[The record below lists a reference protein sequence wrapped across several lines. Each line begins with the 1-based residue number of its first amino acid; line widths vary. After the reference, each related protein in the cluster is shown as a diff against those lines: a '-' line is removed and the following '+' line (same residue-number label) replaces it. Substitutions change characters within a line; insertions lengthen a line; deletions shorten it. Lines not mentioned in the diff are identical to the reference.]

1 MTTQSNNLN
10 NSSKPK
16 TFWGMILK
24 FLWKLIP
31 FIAVLLIIGI
41 VIIPLGKKIT
51 AKKEALALQQSKE
64 HAAAK
69 PLTNVVTLTVT
80 PGIIKETL
88 SLPGVAKPWISLD
101 VVSQITGIVI
111 KKKIAEGRHVN
122 KGDILAVIDKRD
134 YQNAYDAAF
143 ASYES
148 AVTTKKRL
156 SALLKKNFV
165 TKSNL
170 DDANALLKT
179 SKAALENAK
188 LNLNR
193 CLIRSPLKGVVNRVH
208 IENGKF
214 LKPGDPVVQVLQI
227 DKLKIEVGI
236 PESDVDAVRKLK
248 YFDITID
255 ALKGKI
261 CKGEYHYLY
270 KTSSSLARLY
280 NLEIKVENI
289 GGEILPDMFA
299 RVEIIKNQ
307 DPNGLAVPMYSL
319 VQLDNKVGLYLENS
333 GIIQFRP
340 VKTGFQTG
348 WRTQITEGLNPG
360 DRVVVV
366 GHRIIEDG
374 QEVNVT
380 KNIQNMKEISQ

>member
-1 MTTQSNNLN
+1 MTTQSNN
-10 NSSKPK
+10 PK
-16 TFWGMILK
+16 AFWATILK
-24 FLWKLIP
+24 FLWKFIP
-31 FIAVLLIIGI
+31 FVVVLLIIGV
-41 VIIPLGKKIT
+41 VILPLGKKIT
-51 AKKEALALQQSKE
+51 SKREALALQQSKE
-64 HAAAK
+64 QAAVK
-69 PLTNVVTLTVT
+69 PLTNVVTLTVI
-80 PGIIKETL
+80 PGMIKETL
-88 SLPGVAKPWISLD
+88 SLPGVAKPWVSLD

-111 KKKIAEGRHVN
+111 NKKVTEGRHVN

-134 YQNAYDAAF
+134 YQNAYDAAL

-148 AVTTKKRL
+148 AVATKKRL

-170 DDANALLKT
+170 DDASALVKT
-179 SKAALENAK
+179 SKAALKNAK

-208 IENGKF
+208 IENGKY
-214 LKPGDPVVQVLQI
+214 LSPGDPVVQVLQI

-270 KTSSSLARLY
+270 KTSSSMARLY
-280 NLEIKVENI
+280 NLEIKVKNLD
-289 GGEILPDMFA
+289 GGILPDMFA
-299 RVEIIKNQ
+299 RVEIIKNR

-319 VQLDNKVGLYLENS
+319 VQLDNKVGVYLENS
-333 GIIQFRP
+333 GVVHFRP
-340 VKTGFQTG
+340 VNIGFQTG
-348 WRTQITEGLNPG
+348 WRTQVTEGLNPG
-360 DRVVVV
+360 DKVVVV

-380 KNIQNMKEISQ
+380 KNIKSMKEISQ